1 MRPSSHRLELA
12 PLGQVAPAVLA
23 DDDMLRLLWL
33 LGGLG
38 AVDADRPFAEDV
50 LLYEMD
56 FLLASF
62 AHHEITI
69 SYCCHCS
76 LAQTRMRMTLLEG
89 RKGIKAYS
97 RER

>member
-23 DDDMLRLLWL
+23 DDDMLRLFWL

-38 AVDADRPFAEDV
+38 AVDADCPIAEYI
-50 LLYEMD
+50 LLYEVD
-56 FLLASF
+56 FLFASF

-76 LAQTRMRMTLLEG
+76 LAWTRIRMTLLEG
-89 RKGIKAYS
+89 RKDIKAYS

>member
-12 PLGQVAPAVLA
+12 PLWQVAPAVLT
-23 DDDMLRLLWL
+23 DDDVLRLLWL

-38 AVDADRPFAEDV
+38 AVNADRPVAEHI

-56 FLLASF
+56 FFFASF

-76 LAQTRMRMTLLEG
+76 LALTRMRMTLLEG
-89 RKGIKAYS
+89 RKDIKAYS